1 MYYPDELVEEIRS
14 RNDIVDVIS
23 SYIRLSKKGSNYF
36 GLCPFHSEK
45 SPSFS
50 VSPTKQIYYCFGCES
65 GGNVIRFVQNYENY
79 SFAEALKVLADRAG
93 IELPEITYSDE
104 NKRQK
109 DLKSRILELNKE
121 AGKFYYYQL
130 RNEGGAVAM
139 RYLTGRGLSQDTI
152 QKFGLGYA
160 MSGQGL
166 LYRYLKDKG
175 FEDEILRQSGIFTF
189 DEKRGV
195 TDKFWSRVIFPIMDI
210 NHRIIGFGG
219 RTMGDGKP
227 KYLNSP
233 ETAVFDKG
241 RNLYGLNI
249 ARTSRKKNIIL
260 CEGYMDTISLHQAGF
275 NQAVA
280 SLGTALTSNQARLLK
295 RYTEEVLLT
304 YDNDEAGIKAKL
316 RAIPILRD
324 AGLSARIIDLSP
336 YKDPDEFIKNLG
348 TEEFAKR
355 INEAENSFYY
365 IARMIERDYNLKDPQ
380 DKTRFADA
388 VADKLLMFTDGIE
401 RDNYTEGIADKYRMD
416 PGALKKLVNKH
427 AVKAEGITLR
437 EPIRSGIKDKSG
449 NDDGIKKAQRML
461 LTWFVEQPDI
471 YDIVKPYISPDDFA
485 EGIYRSVAGDIFE
498 QLQNGRIDP
507 AAILDKFIEEDEQS
521 EVAKI
526 FNTPL
531 NYTETEQEMERAL
544 KELLI
549 RVRTDSI
556 NNMPDSG
563 NPDDEISRMIQ
574 LKKETEQLKRLNFKI
589 IIREVSKNG

>member
-23 SYIRLSKKGSNYF
+23 SYIKLTKKGSNYF

-50 VSPTKQIYYCFGCES
+50 VSPSKQIYYCFGCES

-79 SFAEALKVLADRAG
+79 TFTEALKLLADRAG
-93 IELPEITYSDE
+93 IELPEVTYSEE
-104 NKRQK
+104 NKKQK
-109 DLKSRILELNKE
+109 DLKTRLLELNKE

-130 RNEGGAVAM
+130 RNESGAVAM
-139 RYLTGRGLSQDTI
+139 KYLTGRGLSQDTI
-152 QKFGLGYA
+152 KQFGLGYA

-166 LYRYLKDKG
+166 LYRYLKEKG

-280 SLGTALTSNQARLLK
+280 SLGTALTEAQARILK
-295 RYTEEVLLT
+295 RYTDEVLLT

-316 RAIPILRD
+316 RAIPILRN
-324 AGLSARIIDLSP
+324 AGLASKIIDLSP

-348 TEEFAKR
+348 TDEFTKR
-355 INEAENSFYY
+355 MEEAENSFYY

-388 VADKLLMFTDGIE
+388 IAERLLMFTDGIE
-401 RDNYTEGIADKYRMD
+401 RDNYTEGIADKYHMD

-427 AVKAEGITLR
+427 AMKAEGITLR
-437 EPIRSGIKDKSG
+437 EPVKSGIKSKNSD
-449 NDDGIKKAQRML
+449 DDGIRKAQRIL
-461 LTWFVEQPDI
+461 LTWYIEQPGI
-471 YDIVKPYISPDDFA
+471 YEITKPYISADDFTV
-485 EGIYRSVAGDIFE
+485 GIYRDVATQLFE
-498 QLQNGRIDP
+498 QLESCKIDA
-507 AAILDKFIEEDEQS
+507 AAILGRFTEEDEQS
-521 EVAKI
+521 EVARI

-531 NYTETEQEMERAL
+531 DHAETEQDMERAL
-544 KELLI
+544 RELLVK
-549 RVRTDSI
+549 VRTNSI
-556 NNMPDSG
+556 NNPGDNDS
-563 NPDDEISRMIQ
+563 DDEIARMIK
-574 LKKETEQLKRLNFKI
+574 LKQETEQLNKLHFNIKMGA
-589 IIREVSKNG
+589 K